1 MNLINV
7 ENMFMK
13 IFCCCVITDFY
24 LGGLWL
30 SVNQLE
36 GRWFN
41 SWLLQSAWQSVFRQ
55 LTEPP
60 VTCNISVRLW
70 YLYSI

>member
-24 LGGLWL
+24 LGGAVTQCQPTGR
-30 SVNQLE
+30 SVVQFL
-36 GRWFN
+36 
-41 SWLLQSAWQSVFRQ
+41 V
-55 LTEPP
+55 TP
-60 VTCNISVRLW
+60 VCMAKCL
-70 YLYSI
+70 